1 MELKDLLGEN
11 FSEDMTVEDINKALA
26 EIKLPADRT
35 DELAK
40 LKKAIDNATKDA
52 SEWKKKYNDTLSE
65 ADKQKAEEE
74 EKRKELEANYNALL
88 KRTQVADYTSKYLA
102 LGYSAERANKCA
114 VALSEGNFDDLFT
127 FAGEH
132 IKEIEQT
139 IKTKLMDSAPKPKGS
154 EGGTKL
160 MSKAEFYKLSTAE
173 RMKFANEHP
182 EEYKQING
190 G

>member
-11 FSEDMTVEDINKALA
+11 FSEEMTVEDINKALA
-26 EIKLPADRT
+26 DITLPADRT
-35 DELAK
+35 EELAK

-114 VALSEGNFDDLFT
+114 VALSEGNIDDLFT
-127 FAGEH
+127 LAGEH
-132 IKEIEQT
+132 
-139 IKTKLMDSAPKPKGS
+139 AKPKGA

-173 RMKFANEHP
+173 RMKFASEHP